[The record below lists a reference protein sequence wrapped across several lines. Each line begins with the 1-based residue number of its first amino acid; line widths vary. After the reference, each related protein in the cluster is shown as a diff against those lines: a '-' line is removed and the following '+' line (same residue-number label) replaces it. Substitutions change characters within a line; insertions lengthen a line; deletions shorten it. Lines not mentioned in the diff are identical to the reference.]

1 MSSVSLSKS
10 KSLSRAKLVLLAI
23 LAVLVC
29 LGAGPGYFQGQWRW
43 KNPPLVSTLRELQ
56 EVKRSGV
63 AVENWTV
70 SDVGPMV
77 IGEHKWVQQTLTQ
90 GDRSAQV
97 LMLPQGS
104 NTRQPQVEWMDING
118 LRRWQQDS
126 HSPLSVNVA
135 GNAVN
140 TNFFRAWT
148 NKQTYGVVQWYA
160 LPNGGVT
167 SASDWFW
174 RDRLA
179 QWQNRRVS
187 WVAVSILIKM
197 EPLDDVSKYR
207 QTAES
212 LVQSVQ
218 SGLMRQALKP

>member
-1 MSSVSLSKS
+1 MASVSFSKS
-10 KSLSRAKLVLLAI
+10 RSLPRAKLVLLVL
-23 LAVLVC
+23 LAGLFC
-29 LGAGPGYFQGQWRW
+29 LGALPGYFQGQWRW

-56 EVKRSGV
+56 EIKRSGV
-63 AVENWTV
+63 AVDNWTV
-70 SDVGPMV
+70 SEVTPMV

-90 GDRSAQV
+90 GNQSARV
-97 LMLPQGS
+97 LLLPQGS
-104 NTRQPQVEWMDING
+104 NTRQPQVEWMDVDG
-118 LRRWQQDS
+118 LERWKQDS
-126 HSPLSVNVA
+126 HQSLNLS
-135 GNAVN
+135 GDIQ
-140 TNFFRAWT
+140 TRFFRAWT

-160 LPNGGVT
+160 LPQGGVT
-167 SASDWFW
+167 TPAGWFW
-174 RDRLA
+174 RDRTA

-197 EPLDDVSKYR
+197 EPLDDLSKYR